1 MRRRTFTTIL
11 AGLACAIAVSGPL
24 LAQAQAPKAGTAPEA
39 RAMLKHAVRAL
50 RADKQ
55 KALTAF
61 SRGADGFS
69 QRDLY
74 VFCFGPDGKLD
85 AHPNP
90 ALIGREAGSLKDKDG
105 KAFGLEILQVAQPG
119 AFTEVTY
126 WWPEPPVGG
135 DGAYGEPTLWGG
147 LEHWSND
154 PVRKTSYVTRIDDH
168 VCGVGYYH

>member
-1 MRRRTFTTIL
+1 ML
-11 AGLACAIAVSGPL
+11 AGLACAVAVCGPA

-61 SRGADGFS
+61 SRGTDGFN

-90 ALIGREAGSLKDKDG
+90 ARALKSGPRLLATHLD
-105 KAFGLEILQVAQPG
+105 
-119 AFTEVTY
+119 
-126 WWPEPPVGG
+126 
-135 DGAYGEPTLWGG
+135 GG
-147 LEHWSND
+147 LTEAH
-154 PVRKTSYVTRIDDH
+154 RIIPAVIRGSVD
-168 VCGVGYYH
+168 